1 MRNISVRLWLTFL
14 VAVPA
19 GFYVMPWFSRF
30 WTGSG
35 MMGVFFCF
43 SAMCYTAISVLMHL
57 TGTWMIQ
64 KRIQEAEAWEQ
75 AGIPARAEKKFFQ
88 AVRIYDSFLLSP
100 VRFGKA
106 ASMITRALARFA
118 LTFNRKNGHFSQ
130 AVRVHLASDPHDEAL
145 AALWLKQ
152 LGGEDKNVT
161 PKDQALLTGLARN
174 HCDHPQLLPLLAR
187 IFLDSRRMDFTA
199 RQIYA
204 RVMEDPELKSRF
216 QTDIEALMDIETLMT
231 DTSGIRA
238 TLPGEPVW
246 KRQKRATAEKMPD
259 ISEPDVG
266 IWKGIQ
272 QTGRRFRSKT
282 EAAWQAAGSF
292 SGRLITG
299 VIGPA
304 SWRFSLKAA
313 FMGVLCLGMVVFVY
327 HTISYLK
334 TPEPEPVA
342 KTEIVIEER
351 VPKPFTIQVAA
362 YLTDTHAK
370 EYVARLT
377 KQGVDARIK
386 QTAAGGKTWYLI
398 HVSEFENRQT
408 AAAYGN
414 HLKSENIIE
423 EFFVSNQQ

>member
-1 MRNISVRLWLTFL
+1 
-14 VAVPA
+14 
-19 GFYVMPWFSRF
+19 MPWFSRF

-35 MMGVFFCF
+35 MVGVFFCF
-43 SAMCYTAISVLMHL
+43 SAMCYAIISVLMHL
-57 TGTWMIQ
+57 AGIWMIQ
-64 KRIQEAEAWEQ
+64 KRIQEAEVWEQ
-75 AGIPARAEKKFFQ
+75 AGIPARAEKKFLQ

-100 VRFGKA
+100 VRCRRA
-106 ASMITRALARFA
+106 ASIITRALARFA
-118 LTFNRKNGHFSQ
+118 LTFNLKTGHFSQ

-152 LGGEDKNVT
+152 LGREGKKVT
-161 PKDQALLTGLARN
+161 PEDQALLTGLARN

-199 RQIYA
+199 RQTYA
-204 RVMEDPELKSRF
+204 RVMEDPELNTRF
-216 QTDIEALMDIETLMT
+216 QTEIQTLMDFETHMT

-238 TLPGEPVW
+238 TLPGEPVQ
-246 KRQKRATAEKMPD
+246 KRQKRAAADKMPD
-259 ISEPDVG
+259 ISEPGAG

-272 QTGRRFRSKT
+272 QTVRRLCSKT
-282 EAAWQAAGSF
+282 AAAWQAAGSF
-292 SGRLITG
+292 SDRLTTG
-299 VIGPA
+299 VIGPV
-304 SWRFSLKAA
+304 SWRFFLKAA
-313 FMGVLCLGMVVFVY
+313 FMGGVCLGLAVFIH

-370 EYVARLT
+370 EYVERLT

-386 QTAAGGKTWYLI
+386 QTTAGGKTWYLI
-398 HVSEFENRQT
+398 RVSEFENRQN

-423 EFFVSNQQ
+423 EFFVSNTQ